1 MMERTKVDKVMLAH
15 PMVRIFIHPSLSL
28 QYAIHRPYS
37 PEISPVCYPLEVSIF
52 TIMRRRSIAGR
63 CSKPYKLHQPQEG
76 NPPRQARGRISQDF
90 LELFPPPNSW
100 NSSYFGEVGV
110 CDWLKRNGFL
120 FLSFSP
126 PPSSEKKNQ
135 KKETVMVRDPLV
147 FPPFLISRHYWFWF
161 WFWFWFAED
170 FLSLIERFFFS
181 FLFFFF
187 FLLHVVGFGKVS
199 MEY

>member
-1 MMERTKVDKVMLAH
+1 MLAH

-90 LELFPPPNSW
+90 LELLPPPNSW

-135 KKETVMVRDPLV
+135 KKETVMVRDPLS
-147 FPPFLISRHYWFWF
+147 FPPFDLPPLLVLVLVCRGFPFFDREI
-161 WFWFWFAED
+161 
-170 FLSLIERFFFS
+170 FLFFS
-181 FLFFFF
+181 FFFF
-187 FLLHVVGFGKVS
+187 FFTPRGWIWKSVKES
-199 MEY
+199 